1 MLMEMDGWRV
11 GGREPAL
18 ALSAVRETRMD
29 AAAATCSDAAHR
41 YAQFALPP
49 QDGEGERGREW
60 GVGKEGRKE
69 GSGGGNRVRIK
80 SQQLREGER
89 RSALWRPLAAAAPA
103 LAPTERS
110 LALRARRRERGL
122 SGKSRG
128 GGAAAALVLQS
139 VCERRPCQTE
149 CLHGRLAASSAKAA
163 ALL

>member
-1 MLMEMDGWRV
+1 
-11 GGREPAL
+11 
-18 ALSAVRETRMD
+18 MD

-89 RSALWRPLAAAAPA
+89 EEERA
-103 LAPTERS
+103 LATPRRR
-110 LALRARRRERGL
+110 RARPR
-122 SGKSRG
+122 
-128 GGAAAALVLQS
+128 A
-139 VCERRPCQTE
+139 
-149 CLHGRLAASSAKAA
+149 H
-163 ALL
+163 